1 MVQNSAVS
9 FDIIFRNAQILSSE
23 GIHEADI
30 AIKDG
35 KIAEIGSLAQSN
47 AAEKIDVRGLMVMPG
62 GIDTQVH
69 FREPGLEHK
78 EDLASGSLAALH
90 GGITTY
96 LEMPNTK
103 PETTTP
109 EALADKIKRA
119 TGRSWVHFGF
129 FFGAT
134 PQNSENL
141 AEYERLPGTPGI
153 KVFMGSSTGD
163 LLVAADEDVA
173 NVLRHGTRRVA
184 FHSEDEAR
192 NTDRKG
198 LISENP
204 TAQEHHF
211 LRDAESARLSTE
223 RLIRLCEMTG
233 RPVHI
238 LHISTADELPLI
250 RDAKRKGLPVTCEVT
265 PQHLWFAAPDAY
277 DLLGTKAQMN
287 PPIRS
292 EEHRAA
298 LWSALQEGL
307 FDVFGSDHA
316 PHTTD
321 EKAKPYPASPSGMP
335 GVETMLPVL
344 LTFAAR
350 GKISYRTIARML
362 CEKPAELY
370 TMRGK
375 GRIAPGFDADLTF
388 IDPRESYVVDEAA
401 LHSKCGWS
409 PYHGETLTGRVAAV
423 YVNGN
428 QAMDGGQ
435 TVGVPTG
442 KVVDFTND

>member
-1 MVQNSAVS
+1 MS
-9 FDIIFRNAQILSSE
+9 FDIIFRNARVLSSE

-30 AIKDG
+30 AVKDG
-35 KIAEIGSLAQSN
+35 KVAGLGQFAQASAREELDVEGLLA
-47 AAEKIDVRGLMVMPG
+47 MPG

-90 GGITTY
+90 GGITTF

-109 EALADKIKRA
+109 EALADKISRA
-119 TGRSWVHFGF
+119 TGRSWVNFGF

-134 PQNSENL
+134 PHNAQRL
-141 AEYERLPGTPGI
+141 AEYECLPGTPGI

-163 LLVAADEDVA
+163 LLVATDDEVEA
-173 NVLRHGTRRVA
+173 VLSHGVRRVA

-192 NTDRKG
+192 NLDRKS
-198 LISENP
+198 LLSESP
-204 TAQEHHF
+204 SAHEHPF
-211 LRDAESARLSTE
+211 LRDAESARLCTE
-223 RLIRLCEMTG
+223 RLIRICEATR
-233 RPVHI
+233 RPVHV
-238 LHISTADELPLI
+238 LHISTADELPMLAE
-250 RDAKRKGLPVTCEVT
+250 AKRRGLPVTCEVT

-277 DLLGTKAQMN
+277 DRLGTKAQMN

-298 LWSALQEGL
+298 IWQSLQDGL

-316 PHTTD
+316 PHTLE
-321 EKAKPYPASPSGMP
+321 EKSKPYPSSPSGMP

-344 LTFAAR
+344 LTFAAQGR
-350 GKISYRTIARML
+350 ISYRTIAKML
-362 CEKPAELY
+362 CETPAAMY
-370 TMRGK
+370 TMSGK
-375 GRIAPGFDADLTF
+375 GRIEAGYDADLTF
-388 IDPRESYVVDEAA
+388 VDPACSYVVDEAS

-409 PYHGETLTGRVAAV
+409 PYHGETFTGSVEMV

-428 QAMDGGQ
+428 RAMESGQ
-435 TVGVPTG
+435 TLGTPVGR
-442 KVVDFTND
+442 VVDFTSAGSH

>member
-1 MVQNSAVS
+1 MI
-9 FDIIFRNAQILSSE
+9 FDSIFRNVQILSSA

-35 KIAEIGSLAQSN
+35 KIAEIGSLAQAS
-47 AAEKIDVRGLMVMPG
+47 ARDTEDVRGLLVMPG

-69 FREPGLEHK
+69 FREPGLEYK

-109 EALADKIKRA
+109 EALQDKLDRA
-119 TGRSWVHFGF
+119 AGRSWVNYGF
-129 FFGAT
+129 FFGAS
-134 PQNSENL
+134 PSNASKL
-141 AEYERLPGTPGI
+141 AQYELLPGTPGV

-163 LLVAADEDVA
+163 LLVATDEQVEA
-173 NVLRHGTRRVA
+173 VLSHGSRRVA

-192 NTDRKG
+192 NVARKS
-198 LISENP
+198 LISNNP
-204 TAQEHHF
+204 SVMEHPY
-211 LRDAESARLSTE
+211 LRDAESARLCTE
-223 RLIRLCEMTG
+223 RLLRICERTN
-233 RPVHI
+233 RPVHV
-238 LHISTADELPLI
+238 LHISTADELPLLQK
-250 RDAKRKGLPVTCEVT
+250 AKERGLPVTCEVT
-265 PQHLWFAAPDAY
+265 PQHLWFAAPEAY
-277 DLLGTKAQMN
+277 EKLGTRVQMN

-292 EEHRAA
+292 AEHRAA
-298 LWSALQEGL
+298 IWKALEDGL

-316 PHTTD
+316 PHTLE

-344 LTFAAR
+344 LTFAAEGR
-350 GKISYRTIARML
+350 ISYRTIAKML
-362 CEKPAELY
+362 CETPAELY

-375 GRIAPGFDADLTF
+375 GRIEPGFDADLTF
-388 IDPRESYVVDEAA
+388 IDPSRSYQVDEKT

-409 PYHGETLTGRVAAV
+409 PYHGETFTGRIEAV
-423 YVNGN
+423 VVQGSLAV
-428 QAMDGGQ
+428 QSGQ
-435 TVGVPTG
+435 TVGTPKG

>member
-1 MVQNSAVS
+1 MVGVS
-9 FDIIFRNAQILSSE
+9 FDTIFLNCRILNSRGVE
-23 GIHEADI
+23 EADV
-30 AIKDG
+30 AVRGG
-35 KIAEIGSLAQSN
+35 KIAEIGSLKQAS
-47 AAEKIDVRGLMVMPG
+47 AAEVIDLKGLMLMPG

-109 EALADKIKRA
+109 EALLDKVQRA
-119 TGRSWVHFGF
+119 SGRSWVNFGF

-134 PQNSENL
+134 PGNAERL
-141 AEYERLPGTPGI
+141 AEYEVLPGTPGI

-163 LLVAADEDVA
+163 LLVASDEDVER
-173 NVLRHGTRRVA
+173 VLGHGKRRVA

-192 NTDRKG
+192 NVERKN
-198 LISENP
+198 LISSHP
-204 TAQEHHF
+204 SAQEHPF
-211 LRDAESARLSTE
+211 LRDAESARMCTE
-223 RLIRLCEMTG
+223 RLLTLCEKTG
-233 RPVHI
+233 RPVHV
-238 LHISTADELPLI
+238 LHISTADELPLLAE
-250 RDAKRKGLPVTCEVT
+250 AKRKGLPVTCEVT
-265 PQHLWFAAPDAY
+265 PQHLWFSAPDAY
-277 DLLGTKAQMN
+277 DRLGSKAQMN

-298 LWSALQEGL
+298 IWRALQEGL

-316 PHTTD
+316 PHTIE
-321 EKAKPYPASPSGMP
+321 EKSKPYPSSPSGMP

-344 LTFAAR
+344 LTFASQGR
-350 GKISYRTIARML
+350 IRYETIARML
-362 CEKPAELY
+362 CETPATMY

-375 GRIAPGFDADLTF
+375 GKIEVDYDADLTI
-388 IDPRESYVVDEAA
+388 IDPSRAYVVDQAK

-409 PYHGETLTGRVAAV
+409 PYHGETLTGCVEGV
-423 YVNGN
+423 YVHGHLAMQNGE
-428 QAMDGGQ
+428 
-435 TVGVPTG
+435 TVGVPQG
-442 KVVDFTND
+442 QVVDFTNA